1 MTELAIAVA
10 GLTKHYGDTH
20 AVDGLDLEIKRG
32 EVFALL
38 GPNGAG
44 KSTTVEVLE
53 GFRARTGG
61 DVSVLGHDP
70 AKPTREWR
78 ERLGVMLQTTSE
90 QLALTP
96 REAITHMGRLYSA
109 PRDTDELLAAV
120 GLEDKADAK
129 PRTLSGGMRRRLD
142 VALAVVGSPELV
154 FLDEPTT
161 GFDPEARRQF
171 WGLIESLR
179 QGGTTIVLTTHYLD
193 EAEHLADRIAIIA
206 DGKLAALDTPAG
218 LRARA
223 TDSVVTWRE
232 NGVQRRTDTATP
244 TATLRELLAKTK
256 GEVEELSVAKPSL
269 EDVYFQIIGGAE

>member
-1 MTELAIAVA
+1 MGIAIEVKD
-10 GLTKHYGDTH
+10 LKKHYGDKP
-20 AVDGLDLEIKRG
+20 AVDGLDLEIREG

-44 KSTTVEVLE
+44 KSTTVEILE

-61 DVSVLGHDP
+61 DISVLGQDP
-70 AKPTREWR
+70 AHPTRAWR
-78 ERLGVMLQTTSE
+78 ERIGVMLQTTSE

-96 REAITHMGRLYSA
+96 REAITHMGRLYSS
-109 PRDTDELLAAV
+109 PRDTAALLTAV
-120 GLEDKADAK
+120 GLDEKADAK
-129 PRTLSGGMRRRLD
+129 PRTLSGGQRRRLD

-179 QGGTTIVLTTHYLD
+179 QDGTTIVLTTHYLD

-218 LRARA
+218 LRAQGDRRCGDVA
-223 TDSVVTWRE
+223 RRRGAASGRHGDA
-232 NGVQRRTDTATP
+232 NGDAARTVRLD
-244 TATLRELLAKTK
+244 
-256 GEVEELSVAKPSL
+256 
-269 EDVYFQIIGGAE
+269 GG